1 MPQNNTSSS
10 FLGRLTTST
19 RSSFMSP
26 KDVRCN
32 VHLLHDSD
40 IIGNEFPRTQSAQT
54 ILDYV
59 CQLKHIQEKDFLGL
73 RYQDHH
79 KHRYWLDLT
88 RSINHV
94 VKNFKKEIKKV
105 GKTESMTLHL
115 RFRYYPSDPARLRDP
130 NLRYQLFVQLQ
141 RDLLHGRLYCPTSS
155 AAELAALILQAQL
168 GDYNEEKHV
177 GNYVS
182 GYKLLLKQTPKLEER
197 IANNHKELKGK
208 SSESAELEFL
218 EKASQLDTYA
228 FDPYTIKEPH
238 DTLPVYIGASCKGI
252 LIYTGQ
258 SRTHNI
264 DWSELVKV
272 DYSGKEIRLT
282 LSENYR
288 GQITAAGTPTGTLNG
303 HGPGS
308 PSIMDKSL
316 TKKPLTLKYT
326 CPSGQF
332 AKHLWIHILS
342 QQAFFNETSAQDVK
356 LKFSKPRIPLLS
368 RGSTF
373 RFPSKRVYREIEEED
388 SKSILFDKSIMETS
402 AVMNETTTSNE
413 NEESILNCSTI
424 SAPLSSGSGVVRY
437 DLLRQTPR
445 VEQPWLK
452 QNSLKVTTVHD
463 NTASSSSSP
472 DNSETQNNNLSKIT
486 NLNLSIER
494 EVSTS
499 PSTSPVPI
507 VHTQQHS
514 DHNSTSF
521 TVHLIKR
528 EEVATSSSST
538 SSTTT
543 TGQQQNLE
551 KNGNGK
557 LANGGGSGVDLGKK
571 TVHTNGTTLICTE
584 EKQDSILSM
593 DESLTS
599 KSLISRI
606 ANTCFV
612 FFLIL
617 LLIVAIVIVLFEKSE
632 DSAHN
637 DFIESHRALSDLR
650 HLYYEPTRHYV
661 VEQYRKHF
669 GAKI

>member
-514 DHNSTSF
+514 DHNS
-521 TVHLIKR
+521 
-528 EEVATSSSST
+528 
-538 SSTTT
+538 
-543 TGQQQNLE
+543 QNLE

>member
-94 VKNFKKEIKKV
+94 VKNF
-105 GKTESMTLHL
+105 KTESMTLHL

-514 DHNSTSF
+514 DHNS
-521 TVHLIKR
+521 
-528 EEVATSSSST
+528 
-538 SSTTT
+538 
-543 TGQQQNLE
+543 QNLE

>member
-1 MPQNNTSSS
+1 
-10 FLGRLTTST
+10 
-19 RSSFMSP
+19 MSP

-94 VKNFKKEIKKV
+94 VKNF
-105 GKTESMTLHL
+105 KTESMTLHL

-514 DHNSTSF
+514 DHNS
-521 TVHLIKR
+521 
-528 EEVATSSSST
+528 
-538 SSTTT
+538 
-543 TGQQQNLE
+543 QNLE